1 MHGLA
6 SCVVFMS
13 ACSDAGL
20 AIFSS
25 GSWPVMSDDTG
36 AVLMHVCNEHLL
48 GRSENQCRT
57 NSSEKYYCSNRM
69 MLYKIT

>member
-6 SCVVFMS
+6 SCVVFMN
-13 ACSDAGL
+13 ACSNAGL

-36 AVLMHVCNEHLL
+36 AVLMHVCNEHPL
-48 GRSENQCRT
+48 GRSENQRRT
-57 NSSEKYYCSNRM
+57 YCSEKYYCSNRM
-69 MLYKIT
+69 MLFIIT